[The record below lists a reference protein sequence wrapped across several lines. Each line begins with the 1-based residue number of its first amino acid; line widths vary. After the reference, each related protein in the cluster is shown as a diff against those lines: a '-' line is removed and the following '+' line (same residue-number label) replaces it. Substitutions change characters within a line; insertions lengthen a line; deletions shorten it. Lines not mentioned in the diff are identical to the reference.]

1 MTVNSRDA
9 LVLGDSGE
17 EAITTCIEVPAT
29 GMGQTLLA
37 TQKWRRGLGSG
48 GWVLAGHKTIPYSV
62 NSGALAVLRC
72 DGRGCVCG
80 LREKDRANRNPFVLP
95 MP

>member
-1 MTVNSRDA
+1 MTINSRDA
-9 LVLGDSGE
+9 LLLSDA
-17 EAITTCIEVPAT
+17 EAITTCIEVPST

-37 TQKWRRGLGSG
+37 TQKWKKTDG
-48 GWVLAGHKTIPYSV
+48 GQWKLSGHKTIPYSV

-80 LREKDRANRNPFVLP
+80 LREKDRANRNPFILP
-95 MP
+95 QP